1 MRLSSPQLAMP
12 NLQPRSFQHV
22 AHIDTQREGANKV
35 KVKVNKKQTNN
46 FKLTRPLIEK
56 LEEEFNIYNITVY
69 KQAIQLIKDGRQF
82 SIILPHEPTS
92 FEDISALLAEQL
104 AEAKLNT
111 RLRQLDRRA

>member
-22 AHIDTQREGANKV
+22 AHIDTQREGAKR
-35 KVKVNKKQTNN
+35 VKVNKKQIND

-56 LEEEFNIYNITVY
+56 LEEKFKISNITVY
-69 KQAIQLIKDGRQF
+69 EKAIQLIKDGRQF

-92 FEDISALLAEQL
+92 FEDISALLTDQL
-104 AEAKLNT
+104 TEAKLKT
-111 RLRQLDRRA
+111 RLRQLDRRV